1 MSIEKGSS
9 NHTKLIE
16 QFLDACDPHDVP
28 ILYLEALKGSEA
40 GKITLETA
48 HLKKDQEEDVD
59 VMWRVLRKCI
69 TADEIKNI
77 QL

>member
-9 NHTKLIE
+9 NHTKFE

-28 ILYLEALKGSEA
+28 ILYLEAFKESEA
-40 GKITLETA
+40 GKITLEAA

-69 TADEIKNI
+69 MADEITK
-77 QL
+77 